1 MKILFDTTVNQFD
14 EKASIE
20 RNKLQISFDK
30 LLLEQRQERKDFE
43 TNYTFLVQNK
53 IIKLEDN
60 MNKLRLG
67 QA

>member
-43 TNYTFLVQNK
+43 TNYTFLVQDK
-53 IIKLEDN
+53 ITKLEDY
-60 MNKLRLG
+60 MNKLSLE